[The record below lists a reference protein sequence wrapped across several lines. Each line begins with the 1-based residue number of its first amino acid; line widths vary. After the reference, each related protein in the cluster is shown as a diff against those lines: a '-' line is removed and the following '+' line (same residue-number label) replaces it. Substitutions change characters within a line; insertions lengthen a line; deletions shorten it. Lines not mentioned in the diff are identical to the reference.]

1 MTLTDCQKAAFEH
14 LKSGENIL
22 LTSAAGCGKT
32 HLIEKYYEYAS
43 KLYGPNMVFKTAL
56 TGIAAINLGG
66 RTIHSFL
73 GLGIGKKSA
82 KEIKE
87 DMSFFNTKRI
97 EKMRILIIDE
107 VSMLSADLFD
117 KIIELLRLIRI
128 RSTSPL
134 QLVLCGDL
142 AQLPAITNEKRY
154 CFESSKWST
163 IIKRNVILK
172 QIVRQTDPVFQKILT
187 EARYGKCSEE
197 SADILR
203 KYVID
208 NDAPNEEIVST
219 KIFPTND
226 KVFRIN
232 ERSFQRLVDAGN
244 VQKKYNAVYTVVL
257 NVTKLPNNYFIEDL
271 RKASVVPDEI
281 ELIIGAQVLFKK
293 NMFDAIDINGTTV
306 TIVNGSRGIIVD
318 FKEEYPLVKM
328 LNGQIF
334 HCKPV
339 AFSLTD
345 EYTYN
350 IVKMQVPLKLAWA
363 ITIHSSQGCTID
375 KAELDIGL
383 GVFEVGMAYVA
394 LSRVRDLSGLSLVSF
409 DPSSFKADE
418 KVIEFYKNL
427 ENSGAIEHI
436 KNTSD
441 IP

>member
-1 MTLTDCQKAAFEH
+1 MPLTDCQKAAFEH
-14 LKSGENIL
+14 LKSGDNIF
-22 LTSAAGCGKT
+22 LTSEAGTGKT
-32 HLIEKYYEYAS
+32 FLVEKYYEYTS

-56 TGIAAINLGG
+56 TGIAAINIGG

-73 GLGIGKKSA
+73 GLGLGKKSA

-107 VSMLSADLFD
+107 VSMLSAELFD
-117 KIIELLRLIRI
+117 KIIDLLRMIRI
-128 RSTSPL
+128 RSTYPL
-134 QLVLCGDL
+134 QLVLCGDHF
-142 AQLPAITNEKRY
+142 QLPAITNEKKY
-154 CFESSKWST
+154 CFESSKWPT
-163 IIKRNVILK
+163 VVKKNVILK
-172 QIVRQTDPVFQKILT
+172 QIVRQTDPIFQKILR

-208 NDAPNEEIVST
+208 DDAPINEEIVST

-232 ERSFQRLVDAGN
+232 EKSFQKLVDAGN
-244 VQKKYNAVYTVVL
+244 IQKKYKAVYTVIL

-281 ELIIGAQVLFKK
+281 DLIVGAQVMFKK
-293 NMFDAIDINGTTV
+293 NMFDAIDTCGNPV
-306 TIVNGSRGIIVD
+306 TIVNGSRGVIID

-334 HCKPV
+334 HSKPV

-363 ITIHSSQGCTID
+363 ITIHASQGCTID

-394 LSRVRDLSGLSLVSF
+394 LSRVRDLTGLSLVSF
-409 DPSSFKADE
+409 DPKSFKADD
-418 KVIEFYKNL
+418 KVIEFYDKL
-427 ENSGAIEHI
+427 EKEKSL
-436 KNTSD
+436 S
-441 IP
+441 